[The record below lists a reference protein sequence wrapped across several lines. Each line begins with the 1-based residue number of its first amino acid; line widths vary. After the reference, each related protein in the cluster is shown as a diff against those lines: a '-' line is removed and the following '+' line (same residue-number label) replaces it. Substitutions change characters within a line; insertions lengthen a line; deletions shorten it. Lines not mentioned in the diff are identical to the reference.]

1 MANVVNTSF
10 RAQYNEP
17 ITAAKTNAKFTDYQ
31 AESADIDNTNV
42 KAQGV
47 DRINLQGQVVKK
59 YASFNNNSSP
69 TALPDVAYG
78 FNTLS
83 SRAALERS
91 QVQLTHGS
99 GVGFP
104 FEFDFSS
111 GPITLAVGDYIRVNY
126 TLGWWRTENQRFDKA
141 TGDAG
146 AAPSSNERDYRL
158 CWLVNPA
165 YLSAAYDPVS
175 GPSLWKNFPNKI
187 NWMSNYEKKGP
198 EGNITPPDRYQI
210 PTGDNP
216 VSGFD
221 DGILLFS
228 PDGYFDDPKT
238 LHEQTHHGVW
248 SYKNT
253 SGSPITL
260 YKVGFFIQ
268 GPLKLISQIGSR
280 NRGFE
285 CVNTTGLGTGNLVNI
300 SLGVLNANLIIYEKG
315 AT

>member
-1 MANVVNTSF
+1 MANVVNSSF
-10 RAQYNEP
+10 RAQYNET
-17 ITAAKTNAKFTDYQ
+17 ITSTKTNAKFTDYQ
-31 AESADIDNTNV
+31 TESGDIDSTNV

-59 YASFNNNSSP
+59 FSSFDNKADN
-69 TALPDVAYG
+69 TLPDTAYG
-78 FNTLS
+78 FNTLTG
-83 SRAALERS
+83 RAALERS
-91 QVQLTHGS
+91 QHQLIHGS
-99 GVGFP
+99 GVGYP
-104 FEFDFSS
+104 FEFDFSA
-111 GPITLAVGDYIRVNY
+111 GPITLAVGDFIRVNY
-126 TLGWWRTENQRFDKA
+126 TLGWWRTENQQFDKA

-146 AAPSSNERDYRL
+146 TAPTANERDYRL

-165 YLSAAYDPVS
+165 YLSAAYDPLA
-175 GPSLWKNFPNKI
+175 PSLWNNFPNKV

-198 EGNITPPDRYQI
+198 EANISPPDRYQI
-210 PTGDNP
+210 PSADNP

-228 PDGYFDDPKT
+228 PDGYFDDPET

-248 SYKNT
+248 SYQNT

-260 YKVGFFIQ
+260 YKIGFFIQ
-268 GPLKLISQIGSR
+268 GPLKLISQVGSR
-280 NRGFE
+280 DRGFE
-285 CVNTTGLGTGNLVNI
+285 AVDTTGLGTGNLVNI

>member
-165 YLSAAYDPVS
+165 YLSAAYNPSV
-175 GPSLWKNFPNKI
+175 GPSLWKNFPNKV
-187 NWMSNYEKKGP
+187 NWMINYEKKGP

>member
-1 MANVVNTSF
+1 MANVVNSSF

-31 AESADIDNTNV
+31 TESADIDSTNV

-47 DRINLQGQVVKK
+47 DRINLQGMVVKK
-59 YASFNNNSSP
+59 FESIDNVGSG
-69 TALPDVAYG
+69 LPDVQYG
-78 FNTLS
+78 FNTLNT
-83 SRAALERS
+83 RAALERS
-91 QVQLTHGS
+91 QHQLVHGT
-99 GVGFP
+99 GVFKY
-104 FEFDFSS
+104 EFDFSA

-126 TLGWWRTENQRFDKA
+126 TLGWWRTENQQFDKA

-146 AAPSSNERDYRL
+146 TAPTANERDYRL

-165 YLSAAYDPVS
+165 YLSAAYDPVA
-175 GPSLWKNFPNKI
+175 PSLWNNFPNKV
-187 NWMSNYEKKGP
+187 NWMVNYEKKGP
-198 EGNITPPDRYQI
+198 EANISPPDRYQI
-210 PTGDNP
+210 PTADSP

-248 SYKNT
+248 SYQNT

-268 GPLKLISQIGSR
+268 GPLKLVSQVGSR

-285 CVNTTGLGTGNLVNI
+285 AVSTSGLGTGNLVNI
-300 SLGVLNANLIIYEKG
+300 ALGVLNANLIIYEKG

>member
-31 AESADIDNTNV
+31 TESADIDSTNI

-47 DRINLQGQVVKK
+47 DRINLQGQVVKTYK
-59 YASFNNNSSP
+59 SFNNNSSP
-69 TALPDVAYG
+69 TALPDVVYG

-83 SRAALERS
+83 GRAALERS
-91 QVQLTHGS
+91 QSQITHGS
-99 GVGFP
+99 GVGPP
-104 FEFDFSS
+104 FEFDFSGS
-111 GPITLAVGDYIRVNY
+111 PITLAVGDFIRVNY
-126 TLGWWRTENQRFDKA
+126 TLGWWRTENQQFDKA

-146 AAPSSNERDYRL
+146 TAPTANERDYRL

-175 GPSLWKNFPNKI
+175 GPSLWNNFPNKV
-187 NWMSNYEKKGP
+187 NWMINYEKKGP
-198 EGNITPPDRYQI
+198 DTDGPDRYQI

-221 DGILLFS
+221 DGIVLFS

-248 SYKNT
+248 SYQNT

-285 CVNTTGLGTGNLVNI
+285 AVSTSGLGTGNVVNI